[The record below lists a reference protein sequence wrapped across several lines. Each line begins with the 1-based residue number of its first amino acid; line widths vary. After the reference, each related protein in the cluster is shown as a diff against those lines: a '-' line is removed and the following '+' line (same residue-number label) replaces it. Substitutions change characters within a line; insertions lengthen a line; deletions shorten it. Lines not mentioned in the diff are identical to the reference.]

1 MPPELAGGDGAQAV
15 EKDLLMRIGKFQHH
29 GFPLV
34 EIMIVVAISTLL
46 ASMGIASLVQARKKT
61 QRVKN
66 AQRVACIRNLK
77 EIERAKIEWVLTMRK
92 TDDDVPADTDLFGP
106 GKTIRHKPE
115 CPASGSYDLKAVRE
129 KPTCTVPDH
138 AL

>member
-1 MPPELAGGDGAQAV
+1 
-15 EKDLLMRIGKFQHH
+15 MRIGKFQHH

-34 EIMIVVAISTLL
+34 EIMIVVAISALL
-46 ASMGIASLVQARKKT
+46 ASMVIASLVQARKKT
-61 QRVKN
+61 QRGKN

-77 EIERAKIEWVLTMRK
+77 EIERAKVEWALTMRK
-92 TDDDVPADTDLFGP
+92 TDADVPVDTDLFGL
-106 GKTIRHKPE
+106 GKTIRDKPL
-115 CPASGSYDLKAVRE
+115 CPASGSYHLNAVSE